1 MRNRFAGTCTTCGT
15 AVPAESGVVLR
26 EDGRWRCYCS
36 GHEPRPT
43 PPPRGDHPGWHTG
56 PIVGYDCETS
66 SNDPREA
73 FLVSA
78 ALVDSS
84 GTSRTWLVD
93 PGDREIPPDAVEI
106 HGISTEFARAEG
118 VPAEEALGEVADAI
132 AARLTAGTAI
142 AIFNAPFDLGVLA
155 AELWRHDLKPLA
167 ERMAG
172 PPRPIVD
179 PLVID
184 RGIDRYRRGPRNLG
198 AMCEFYGVALADAH
212 TARGDAAACLEL
224 AREIGARHPD
234 LAGLSLSELHEHQ
247 VQWALD
253 YARGR
258 QRWLDENR
266 PGHGRVI
273 DGAWPISA

>member
-15 AVPAESGVVLR
+15 AVAAEAGVVIK
-26 EDGRWRCYCS
+26 EDGRWRCYCAE
-36 GHEPRPT
+36 HEPRPA
-43 PPPRGDHPGWHTG
+43 PPPRGDHQGWHTD

-66 SNDPREA
+66 SNDPGAA

-84 GTSRTWLVD
+84 GASRTWLVD
-93 PGDREIPPDAVEI
+93 PGDRDIPSDAVEI

-118 VPAEEALGEVADAI
+118 VPAKEALDEI
-132 AARLTAGTAI
+132 AEAVTEQLTAGAGL

-155 AELWRHDLKPLA
+155 AELRRHDLTPLT
-167 ERMAG
+167 ERLSG

-184 RGIDRYRRGPRNLG
+184 RGIDRYRQGPRNLG
-198 AMCEFYGVALADAH
+198 AMCEFYGVALAGAH
-212 TARGDAAACLEL
+212 TAHGDAAACLEL

-234 LAGLSLSELHEHQ
+234 LAGLRLSDLHDRQ

-253 YARGR
+253 HARGR
-258 QRWLDENR
+258 QRRLDEKR
-266 PGHGRVI
+266 PGHGRII
-273 DGAWPISA
+273 DGTWPTPA